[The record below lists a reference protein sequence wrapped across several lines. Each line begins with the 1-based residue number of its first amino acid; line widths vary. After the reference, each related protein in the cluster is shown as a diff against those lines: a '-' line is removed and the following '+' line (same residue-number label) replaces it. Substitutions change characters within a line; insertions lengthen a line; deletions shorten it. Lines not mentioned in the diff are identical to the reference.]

1 VPFRVIPERG
11 KIPENGSHSSSKERC
26 HVFHE
31 HISWSYL
38 ANDPSELVPKT
49 GPSSGE
55 PGTFSGDADV
65 LAWEAA
71 ADEVN
76 APLALRRERPHVFM
90 LRDFR
95 PVLFE
100 DCGCIRVNL
109 HLPLAF
115 HPSPFKAQ
123 REPADTGE

>member
-11 KIPENGSHSSSKERC
+11 KRPENGVHSSSKERSD
-26 HVFHE
+26 VLHE
-31 HISWSYL
+31 DVSGSYI

-49 GPSSGE
+49 GPSAGE
-55 PGTFSGDADV
+55 SGTFSGDANV

-71 ADEVN
+71 ADEVDGVV
-76 APLALRRERPHVFM
+76 ALRRERPHVFV

-100 DCGCIRVNL
+100 DCSRIWFDL

-115 HPSPFKAQ
+115 HPRSFKAE
-123 REPADTGE
+123 REATDPGE